1 MNLQPGQVIAHRFR
15 LMREL
20 GRGGVGAVWLA
31 HQLALD
37 VPCALKFF
45 VGAETDLEQYCR
57 RFEIEAK
64 AAARIHHPNVVRI
77 LDTGVWGG
85 RPYIAMELLQGEGLD
100 ARLRRRK
107 RLVPT
112 ELVAFC
118 CQVGAA
124 LTKAHALGIVHRDLK
139 PSNIFLAR
147 EQDRIVVKLIDFG
160 IAKASVFSDAADSLT
175 RTQTILGTPAYMSP
189 EQIEG
194 TPPLDGRSDLWSLSV
209 IVFECLTGK
218 LPFDA
223 PTVGDVFS
231 RITYKPIPV
240 PSQMASGLP
249 PGFDAWWARASTRDV
264 TARFQSSAELCEALA
279 RALGV
284 GQGALSEADAA
295 WQRIST
301 SAMPA
306 VPTSFQP
313 TLSGQARSSLPR
325 PTRSR
330 GWRVPAAAGLGAV
343 FLLSGLATVLWTTR
357 TRAPRARAADIAD
370 EAPPAQRAPASVS
383 AEAAIPASSS
393 EPATSPSPS
402 PSPSL
407 GPAAKPS
414 VVPAPSLSAH
424 AASAVEPTAPAS
436 AATASAKPR
445 SRPAGR
451 QKPSSEW
458 GF

>member
-1 MNLQPGQVIAHRFR
+1 MNLHPSQVIAHRFR
-15 LMREL
+15 LVREL

-37 VPCALKFF
+37 VPCAVKFF
-45 VGAETDLEQYCR
+45 VGADRDLEQYCR

-77 LDTGVWGG
+77 LDTGVWEG
-85 RPYIAMELLQGEGLD
+85 RPYIAMELLVGEGLD
-100 ARLRRRK
+100 TRLRRRQ
-107 RLVPT
+107 RLVAAEMVT
-112 ELVAFC
+112 FC
-118 CQVGAA
+118 NQVGAA

-147 EQDRIVVKLIDFG
+147 EHDRIVVKLIDFG
-160 IAKASVFSDAADSLT
+160 IAKASAFSDSPGSLT

-194 TPPLDGRSDLWSLSV
+194 TQPLDGRSDLWSLAV

-218 LPFDA
+218 PPFDA
-223 PTVGDVFS
+223 ATVGDLFS

-240 PSQMASGLP
+240 PSHMARGLP
-249 PGFDAWWARASTRDV
+249 PAFDAWWARAAARDV
-264 TARFQSSAELCEALA
+264 GARFQTSAEFCEALA

-284 GQGALSEADAA
+284 GHGALSETDAA

-301 SAMPA
+301 SAMPV

-313 TLSGQARSSLPR
+313 TLSGQARPSSPR

-330 GWRVPAAAGLGAV
+330 SGWRLPALVGLVGSVLALAAFGAVFWTTRARPPRPRPADIVSEAPTGMPAPAAA
-343 FLLSGLATVLWTTR
+343 SG
-357 TRAPRARAADIAD
+357 
-370 EAPPAQRAPASVS
+370 E
-383 AEAAIPASSS
+383 
-393 EPATSPSPS
+393 
-402 PSPSL
+402 
-407 GPAAKPS
+407 
-414 VVPAPSLSAH
+414 VPAP
-424 AASAVEPTAPAS
+424 APSS
-436 AATASAKPR
+436 AATPPSIEPGPEASAQPDPPPSAEPTSTAEPPSVTTAAASAKPTR

-451 QKPSSEW
+451 PRQSSEW